1 MKNNK
6 LKNQN
11 KSVNNNYKK
20 YLNNTI
26 NYHQVNNINI
36 QTIDNDDED
45 KNIVIDNEEKIL
57 KTDVNLPSKENTN
70 L

>member
-45 KNIVIDNEEKIL
+45 KNIVIDNEEKNL
-57 KTDVNLPSKENTN
+57 KNRCQFAF
-70 L
+70 